1 MQPIHTLTDLL
12 QQSEVHYQIFD
23 LGRRIQPVDAQ
34 QFHHVEQARQP
45 YPYPL
50 QRRAHLA
57 IVYWHQHQQPWIWFV
72 KFNLDERGLLAQA
85 EIGQFLSYV
94 LEAMGSRLTGE
105 LTEAQ
110 QQKLANNPYTFKPS
124 EEKMAVIH
132 SQIRRQLSLPSSQYY
147 EHAQHYLTG
156 DLGWDNWQSVGL
168 QGISDIC
175 ARLNDAN
182 NSQLIINALPH
193 LPSPVLYA
201 LLGALEHSLL
211 PNDLAQALDEKLRV
225 CITQPEGDLFL
236 LAALIRALSGG
247 TPEQLAQWIDQVLD
261 DSSFCHP
268 EVLIAIAGRCW
279 SALKQ
284 SGRAQ
289 RFLLR
294 LAQSGDQTL
303 FNQIF
308 ADLVMLPELRVVLL
322 PLLHSSPSPELSQAL
337 VNLQRATKPSSP

>member
-34 QFHHVEQARQP
+34 QFHHVEQAKQP

-50 QRRAHLA
+50 QRQAHLA

-94 LEAMGSRLTGE
+94 LEAIGSRLTGE

-156 DLGWDNWQSVGL
+156 DLGWDNWQTVGL

-175 ARLNDAN
+175 ARLNDSN
-182 NSQLIINALPH
+182 NSQLIINALAH

-201 LLGALEHSLL
+201 LLGALEHNPL
-211 PNDLAQALDEKLRV
+211 PDNLAFALEEQLQTGV
-225 CITQPEGDLFL
+225 ALPEGDLFL
-236 LAALIRALSGG
+236 LAALLRALSGG
-247 TPEQLAQWIDQVLD
+247 TQTQLDRRVDQLLD
-261 DSSFCHP
+261 DPSCCHP

-284 SGRAQ
+284 TGRAQ

-322 PLLHSSPSPELSQAL
+322 PLLHSSPSPELTQAL

>member
-34 QFHHVEQARQP
+34 QFHHVEQAKQP

-50 QRRAHLA
+50 QRQAHLA
-57 IVYWHQHQQPWIWFV
+57 IVYWHQNQQPWIWFV

-124 EEKMAVIH
+124 EEKMAIIH

-156 DLGWDNWQSVGL
+156 DLGWDNWQTVGL

-175 ARLNDAN
+175 ARLNDSN

-201 LLGALEHSLL
+201 LLGALEHNPLPDNLSLALEEQLQTGVAL
-211 PNDLAQALDEKLRV
+211 PEY
-225 CITQPEGDLFL
+225 DLFL

-247 TPEQLAQWIDQVLD
+247 TQAQLDRRVDQLLD
-261 DSSFCHP
+261 DPSRCHP

-279 SALKQ
+279 SALKDP
-284 SGRAQ
+284 GRAQ

-322 PLLHSSPSPELSQAL
+322 PLLHSSPSSELTQAL

>member
-34 QFHHVEQARQP
+34 QFHHIEQAKQP

-50 QRRAHLA
+50 QRQAHLA
-57 IVYWHQHQQPWIWFV
+57 IVYWHQNQQPWIWFV

-156 DLGWDNWQSVGL
+156 DLGWDNWQTVGL

-175 ARLNDAN
+175 ARLNDSN
-182 NSQLIINALPH
+182 NSQLIINAIPH

-201 LLGALEHSLL
+201 LLGALEHNPL
-211 PNDLAQALDEKLRV
+211 PDNLALALEEQLQTGV
-225 CITQPEGDLFL
+225 ALPEYDLFL

-247 TPEQLAQWIDQVLD
+247 TQAQLDRRVDQLLD
-261 DSSFCHP
+261 NPSRCHP

-279 SALKQ
+279 SALKDP
-284 SGRAQ
+284 GRAQ

-322 PLLHSSPSPELSQAL
+322 PLLHSSPSSELTQAL

>member
-34 QFHHVEQARQP
+34 QFHHVEQAKQP

-50 QRRAHLA
+50 QRQAHLA
-57 IVYWHQHQQPWIWFV
+57 IVYWHQNQQPWIWFV

-156 DLGWDNWQSVGL
+156 DLGWDNWQTVGL

-175 ARLNDAN
+175 ARLNDSN
-182 NSQLIINALPH
+182 NSQLIINAIPH

-201 LLGALEHSLL
+201 LLGALEHNPL
-211 PNDLAQALDEKLRV
+211 PDNLALALEEQLQTGV
-225 CITQPEGDLFL
+225 ALPEYDLFL

-247 TPEQLAQWIDQVLD
+247 TQAQLDRRVDQLLD
-261 DSSFCHP
+261 NPSRCHP

-279 SALKQ
+279 SALKDP
-284 SGRAQ
+284 GRAQ

-322 PLLHSSPSPELSQAL
+322 PLLHSSPSSELTQAL

>member
-50 QRRAHLA
+50 QRQAHLA

-175 ARLNDAN
+175 ARLNDSN
-182 NSQLIINALPH
+182 NSQLIINAIPH

-201 LLGALEHSLL
+201 LLGALEHNPL
-211 PNDLAQALDEKLRV
+211 PDNLALALEEQLQTGV
-225 CITQPEGDLFL
+225 ALPEYDLFL

-247 TPEQLAQWIDQVLD
+247 TQAQLDRRVDQLLD
-261 DSSFCHP
+261 NPSRCHP

-279 SALKQ
+279 SALKDP
-284 SGRAQ
+284 GRAQ

-322 PLLHSSPSPELSQAL
+322 PLLHSSPSSELTQAL

>member
-34 QFHHVEQARQP
+34 QFHHVEQAKQP

-50 QRRAHLA
+50 QRQAHLA
-57 IVYWHQHQQPWIWFV
+57 IVYWHQNQQPWIWFV

-124 EEKMAVIH
+124 EEKMAIIH

-156 DLGWDNWQSVGL
+156 DLGWDNWQTVGL

-175 ARLNDAN
+175 ARLNDSN

-201 LLGALEHSLL
+201 LLGALEHNPL
-211 PNDLAQALDEKLRV
+211 PDNLALALEEQLQTGV
-225 CITQPEGDLFL
+225 ALPEYDLFL

-247 TPEQLAQWIDQVLD
+247 TQAQLDRRVDQLLD
-261 DSSFCHP
+261 DPSRCHP

-279 SALKQ
+279 SALKDP
-284 SGRAQ
+284 GRAE

-322 PLLHSSPSPELSQAL
+322 PLLHSSPSSELTQAL